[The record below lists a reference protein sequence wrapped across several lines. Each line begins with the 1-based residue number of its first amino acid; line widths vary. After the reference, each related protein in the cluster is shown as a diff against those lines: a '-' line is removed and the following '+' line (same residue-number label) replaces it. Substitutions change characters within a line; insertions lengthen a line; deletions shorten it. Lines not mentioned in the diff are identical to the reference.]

1 MTEID
6 KDFLKLRSSLKE
18 KVIKYI
24 PINTNAPPIFTIHH
38 PHLQGFF
45 KPSVPFFIA
54 HFLHIYFFFFATWGV
69 LWYFGNTWAT
79 WLIAAVFMTTCQA
92 QSGWLQHDFGHLSV
106 FNSSKLNH
114 AVHDITI
121 GLMKVCT
128 LHEWQVYVAWMTSI
142 RCMNDKYTLA
152 LLLLYI
158 VCRVCPVGGGITGTF
173 NTMPNPMW

>member
-1 MTEID
+1 MCSYYVCAHHIFLYKCGRYDLINMLQMTEID

-18 KVIKYI
+18 KVQYSTFPSTK
-24 PINTNAPPIFTIHH
+24 APPHFYNPP

-79 WLIAAVFMTTCQA
+79 WLIAAVLMTTCQA
-92 QSGWLQHDFGHLSV
+92 QTGWLQHDFGHLSV

-128 LHEWQVYVAWMTSI
+128 LNCCQV
-142 RCMNDKYTLA
+142 
-152 LLLLYI
+152 
-158 VCRVCPVGGGITGTF
+158 
-173 NTMPNPMW
+173 